1 MLKLELEIKYEQMN
15 LHNITVKSFQ
25 RLEEVTW
32 NNYSYVCIDEINL
45 YDVKVEELKKINAKG
60 LWIVI
65 RETVE
70 ENPEEYLK
78 KCFPQWDIVHL
89 SYPLRTPKRISE
101 EIKRGQINNNLHQND
116 YNTALIVTENM
127 PLGPKPLIFQR
138 QEGSYREK
146 IVLTYSYS
154 QLVNKN
160 TPAVIILDWSD
171 MKPTSKEIQEAKR
184 STLYQKLAEKT
195 DKQTQNYLVAIEAVK
210 ACQRFNKPPLQWFSS
225 RYANI
230 SNTEEEIKEWMKNR
244 NKGTVYI
251 LGK

>member
-1 MLKLELEIKYEQMN
+1 MN

-65 RETVE
+65 RETLE
-70 ENPEEYLK
+70 ENPENYLK
-78 KCFPQWDIVHL
+78 KNLPQWDIVPL

-101 EIKRGQINNNLHQND
+101 KIKRGQINNNLHQND
-116 YNTALIVTENM
+116 YNTALIITENM
-127 PLGPKPLIFQR
+127 PLGLEPLIFPR
-138 QEGSYREK
+138 QEGSYRER
-146 IVLTYSYS
+146 IEHTYSLTYS
-154 QLVNKN
+154 QVNKDI
-160 TPAVIILDWSD
+160 PAVIILDWSD
-171 MKPTSKEIQEAKR
+171 MKPTSKEIQEAKLT
-184 STLYQKLAEKT
+184 TLHKKLAEKT
-195 DKQTQNYLVAIEAVK
+195 DKQSQNYLVAIEAVK
-210 ACQRFNKPPLQWFSS
+210 ACQRFTKPPLQWFSS
-225 RYANI
+225 RYAKI

>member
-15 LHNITVKSFQ
+15 LQNITVKSFQ
-25 RLEEVTW
+25 KLEEVTW
-32 NNYSYVCIDEINL
+32 SNYSFVCIDEINL
-45 YDVKVEELKKINAKG
+45 FDVKVEELKKINAKG

-78 KCFPQWDIVHL
+78 KKFPQWDIVPL

-101 EIKRGQINNNLHQND
+101 QIKRGQINNNLHQND

-127 PLGPKPLIFQR
+127 PLGPEPLTFQR
-138 QEGSYREK
+138 QKGSYRER
-146 IVLTYSYS
+146 IEHSYSYS
-154 QLVNKN
+154 QVNKN
-160 TPAVIILDWSD
+160 TAAVIILDWSD
-171 MKPTSKEIQEAKR
+171 MKPTSKEIQEAKQ
-184 STLYQKLAEKT
+184 STLYKKLAEKT
-195 DKQTQNYLVAIEAVK
+195 DKQSQNYLVAIEAVK

>member
-78 KCFPQWDIVHL
+78 KKFPQWDIVPL

-101 EIKRGQINNNLHQND
+101 QIKRGQINNNLHQND

-127 PLGPKPLIFQR
+127 PLGPEPLTFQR
-138 QEGSYREK
+138 QKGSYRER
-146 IVLTYSYS
+146 IEHSYSYS
-154 QLVNKN
+154 QVNKN
-160 TPAVIILDWSD
+160 TAAVIILDWSD
-171 MKPTSKEIQEAKR
+171 MKPTSKEIQEAKQ
-184 STLYQKLAEKT
+184 STLYKKLAEKT
-195 DKQTQNYLVAIEAVK
+195 DKQSQNYLVAIEAVK